1 MAAGNRPARVG
12 AEIQKLLA
20 ALFAK
25 GLKDPRIGF
34 VTFTGVDVS
43 PDLREARVWW
53 TTHGTDAEQ
62 KATAKG
68 LDAARGYLR
77 REVGRSLGLRVTPD
91 LHFKYDVAI
100 DRGQRIEEL
109 LREVK
114 REDQARQDDPKSDPK
129 QEQKPGDR
137 E

>member
-1 MAAGNRPARVG
+1 MPSGNRPARVG

-20 ALFAK
+20 ALLAR

-53 TTHGTDAEQ
+53 TFHGSDAEQ

-68 LDAARGYLR
+68 LEAARGYLR
-77 REVGRSLGLRVTPD
+77 REVGHSLGLRVTPD

-114 REDQARQDDPKSDPK
+114 REDEARKDEKV
-129 QEQKPGDR
+129 EQPG
-137 E
+137 EGE

>member
-1 MAAGNRPARVG
+1 MATGNRPARVG

-34 VTFTGVDVS
+34 VTFTGVEVTA
-43 PDLREARVWW
+43 DLRDAKVWW
-53 TTHGTDAEQ
+53 TFHGSEAEQ
-62 KATAKG
+62 KSTAQG
-68 LDAARGYLR
+68 LEAAKGYLR
-77 REVGRSLGLRVTPD
+77 REVGRSLGLRVTPA

-114 REDQARQDDPKSDPK
+114 REQEARHDEAAP
-129 QEQKPGDR
+129 PG
-137 E
+137 ESE